1 VRPLILMAAVIAS
14 ALWACS
20 SASTQAGNSP
30 TPANANEVVI
40 SDYKF
45 VPRTL
50 TVSVGTTVTWVNHD
64 MARHTVTRH
73 ASEEPFD
80 SGLLGNQQVFSHTF
94 TTAGTYTYICAP
106 HSGMQGTIVVQ
117 QATP

>member
-1 VRPLILMAAVIAS
+1 MRHLNLAAAVFAS

-30 TPANANEVVI
+30 TPANAAEVVI

-73 ASEEPFD
+73 AAEEPFD
-80 SGLLGNQQVFSHTF
+80 SGLLGNQQTFFHTF
-94 TTAGTYTYICAP
+94 RTAGTYSYVCAP
-106 HSGMQGTIVVQ
+106 HSGMQGTIIVQ
-117 QATP
+117 